1 MNDTHSSEPL
11 VGRSLPITI
20 ICGII
25 IISCFLYI
33 SDNVKCVS
41 EERTGEVCSENTCH
55 YTEIYVFKFLN
66 ILIAFFK

>member
-1 MNDTHSSEPL
+1 MNDTDSSEPL
-11 VGRSLPITI
+11 IGSELPFTI
-20 ICGII
+20 ICGVI

-41 EERTGEVCSENTCH
+41 EERTGEVCLEKTCH
-55 YTEIYVFKFLN
+55 RNICILVKFLN